1 MSHPSKK
8 IQIPEIP
15 PWNASQSPREAI
27 QPNSS
32 SSSSNIRQNS
42 SFQAAAAD
50 EPKDKQLPP
59 PSKQQSSSLLSKENQ
74 SNGTLSS
81 SSSLFPPSSR
91 MPLSNSS
98 SKSSSKQPQKRTG
111 TTPQQQQKQQQL
123 IPRSVLRYGESMET
137 LFHLDANSSQEYRQL
152 CRQVTDTTTQR
163 HQPRTLEQDAQ
174 AWRRILELRTE
185 QVEKEQQQQQ
195 PSTSAAATAP
205 QNYSNNNSNNS
216 GGTDLLRLH
225 RRVTSRFAS
234 SSLPPNPS
242 ADLKRDLLHIWLSF
256 ARAQSTYGGGGQSP
270 PQPQQPPNNTNSSS
284 NNNNKDARQTL
295 KYVQTQQFGDD
306 QAALYL
312 ALAELEERDQDLAAA
327 ERALRQGIQKRAEP
341 LRDLHEAL
349 RQLQRRQ
356 APVSPKKRQ
365 HSQQQQ
371 QQHAAEQQEPP
382 SQQQQPQS
390 PPEEQSPKRRKT
402 ETGWVAEWNDS
413 SRSSNNNNHNLN
425 STKTSQDNS
434 NMSLDDDDDD
444 DDGDGAEDSRATT
457 MVSNTIATTDD
468 APKESIRFQL
478 APLHR
483 STSCSSKPLG
493 MEVPLPTEPQKPAAV
508 TKEQTTEVSAKKE
521 AVSSQAPSLALAD
534 SSRRSSNEPPSSTK
548 PEPKRTSLPHQQETT
563 KDTTPR
569 RTSLQASLSS
579 SSLRVPTLQSAS
591 RKTSLGSTA
600 RSKLPPLTMRFKPT
614 GLSGKAERVDPS
626 QQQQHL
632 ESESESEAE
641 SSSNTPMHKNDKK
654 TPAKRI
660 PKIDLDYVSFV
671 SFHGPMAL
679 TSVHHWSSSGMHADL
694 Y

>member
-1 MSHPSKK
+1 
-8 IQIPEIP
+8 
-15 PWNASQSPREAI
+15 
-27 QPNSS
+27 
-32 SSSSNIRQNS
+32 
-42 SFQAAAAD
+42 
-50 EPKDKQLPP
+50 
-59 PSKQQSSSLLSKENQ
+59 
-74 SNGTLSS
+74 
-81 SSSLFPPSSR
+81 

-98 SKSSSKQPQKRTG
+98 SKSQQPQEKRTG
-111 TTPQQQQKQQQL
+111 TTPQQHKQQL

-195 PSTSAAATAP
+195 PSESAAATAS
-205 QNYSNNNSNNS
+205 QNYNNSRNNNS
-216 GGTDLLRLH
+216 GGTDLLRLY

-256 ARAQSTYGGGGQSP
+256 ARAQSMYGGGGGQSP
-270 PQPQQPPNNTNSSS
+270 PLPQQPPNSINSSS
-284 NNNNKDARQTL
+284 SNNKDARQTL
-295 KYVQTQQFGDD
+295 KYVQTQQLGDD

-365 HSQQQQ
+365 HSQQEQR
-371 QQHAAEQQEPP
+371 AAEQQEQP
-382 SQQQQPQS
+382 SHQKQQPQS

-413 SRSSNNNNHNLN
+413 SRNDNNHN
-425 STKTSQDNS
+425 SPKTSQDNS
-434 NMSLDDDDDD
+434 NMSLDDDDDEND
-444 DDGDGAEDSRATT
+444 NDGVEDRRATT
-457 MVSNTIATTDD
+457 MVGDTIATADE

-483 STSCSSKPLG
+483 GTSCNSKPLG
-493 MEVPLPTEPQKPAAV
+493 MVVPLPTEPQNPAAV
-508 TKEQTTEVSAKKE
+508 TKDQTAEVSAKKE
-521 AVSSQAPSLALAD
+521 AVSSQALPLEEAD
-534 SSRRSSNEPPSSTK
+534 SSQNSSNEPPSTTK
-548 PEPKRTSLPHQQETT
+548 PEPKRTSFPHQQEKT

-626 QQQQHL
+626 QQKQQL

-641 SSSNTPMHKNDKK
+641 SSSDTPMHKNDKK

-679 TSVHHWSSSGMHADL
+679 TLVNHWSSSGVHA
-694 Y
+694 YY